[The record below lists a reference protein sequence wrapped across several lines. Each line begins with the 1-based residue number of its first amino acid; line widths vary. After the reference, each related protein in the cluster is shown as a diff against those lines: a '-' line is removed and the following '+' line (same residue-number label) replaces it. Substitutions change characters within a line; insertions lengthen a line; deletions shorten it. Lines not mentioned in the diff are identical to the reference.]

1 LCAGTDDVRDAV
13 DGRDSDAADV
23 MYVDRGEDEFHG
35 DAYYLNGLL
44 QHDIVRASS
53 EYPMG
58 RVASPARRPRVRAG

>member
-44 QHDIVRASS
+44 QHDMRARV
-53 EYPMG
+53 ERVPDG